1 MAVADDRA
9 AAAAAAR
16 KASALD
22 LAAAEA
28 AEERATAEDRAA
40 AEEAAAEE
48 AAAADEAAA
57 DEAAA
62 DDRYAEAD
70 ADAAAEVAAQPGA
83 LKVLWSR
90 VTAPVRAIAW
100 PSTVTPVVTVTEAS
114 AMMVP
119 LKVDPVPSVA
129 ELATCQKTLQA

>member
-57 DEAAA
+57 D
-62 DDRYAEAD
+62 DRYAEAD
-70 ADAAAEVAAQPGA
+70 ADAAAEVAPQPGA